1 MTILLISNLKCEQCN
16 SKIEIMFRKDKIKF
30 SFNDNLFSEKE
41 ILSKDNFGNIIC
53 PLCKHK
59 NYNQIT
65 IKKFL

>member
-1 MTILLISNLKCEQCN
+1 MPTILISNFGCEQCN
-16 SKIEIMFRKDKIKF
+16 SKIQLTIRNDKITF
-30 SFNDNLFSEKE
+30 SFDEKLFSEKE

-53 PLCKHK
+53 PFCKHR